1 MQISANVIPPQNA
14 RPAQAAPFSPLDFKQ
29 TAKPQAGD
37 TPSAAP
43 PAEARSFMRPGSQ
56 VDVKV

>member
-1 MQISANVIPPQNA
+1 MQISANVLTPQNA

-29 TAKPQAGD
+29 TAKPQADD

-43 PAEARSFMRPGSQ
+43 EPAKSFVRPGSQ
-56 VDVKV
+56 VDIKV